1 MALTRNTLLNALKSF
16 TPDVGA
22 AVRRFPLTSLVA
34 LAFTLLHLFEV
45 KDFFALSGDA
55 WMRVSFGLG
64 TAFLWSLATNLYAER
79 HQWTAPKRTL
89 CELAGFVI
97 VALLFA
103 QPVLFALQPQLIFLS
118 AGISVGLA
126 AYVRVKDASNAAFWQ
141 FNHHLW
147 LGAGLSL
154 VGALLFAGGLSLI
167 VETLELL
174 FEVDFPGSTH
184 EKIWTVAFG
193 LIAPLNWLS
202 LTPKDFT
209 ETAHEGEQEEFTS
222 RAVAVIV
229 KYILAPL
236 LLVYTAI
243 LYAYAVKIAIDGML
257 PKGRLG
263 PMVLAYGALMTLTVL
278 LAWPARMVSGPL
290 VTVFWRHWFWLIL
303 GPAALLFLA
312 VYQRIDQYG
321 LTDERYIVT
330 LAGIWLAFL
339 AIWFLLRGGVRD
351 LRILPASLAVALLI
365 ASFGPWGAVGVSIRS
380 QTAQLAELL
389 ERQGRM
395 KDGRIIVADAGKQLP
410 RAEGRRAASI
420 LRYLERNHNLHALE
434 EWFPPGKGSP
444 FEPAASTAKTSKA
457 ILKVIGAPVGAHVLT
472 EAEHLN
478 FTAARPVSLQVSA
491 FDDVIGPLAVKRETT
506 NMTLEVENGGKLS
519 VDFENNVLTVRF
531 ADGRTLLFDV
541 EATARKA
548 LTLKP
553 PAKPSDQGSD
563 PRIPLRISARDADEG
578 SVLVVENMWGR
589 VSDEFVEVRLLRGW
603 LLIKEN

>member
-1 MALTRNTLLNALKSF
+1 MALTRNSLLNALKSF

-22 AVRRFPLTSLVA
+22 AVRRFPLASLIA
-34 LAFTLLHLFEV
+34 LTFTLLHLFEINKV
-45 KDFFALSGDA
+45 FGLSGDA

-64 TAFLWSLATNLYAER
+64 TAFLWSLATSLYAER
-79 HQWTAPKRTL
+79 HHWSVPKRTL
-89 CELAGFVI
+89 IELAGFAV
-97 VALLFA
+97 VALFFA
-103 QPVLFALQPQLIFLS
+103 QPVLFALQPQLVFLS

-202 LTPKDFT
+202 LTPQDFA
-209 ETAHEGEQEEFTS
+209 ETAHEGEQDEFTS

-303 GPAALLFLA
+303 GPVALLFLA

-330 LAGIWLAFL
+330 LAGLWLAFL

-351 LRILPASLAVALLI
+351 LRVLPASLAVALFL
-365 ASFGPWGAVGVSIRS
+365 ASFGPWGAVGVSVRS
-380 QTAQLAELL
+380 QTAQLAALL
-389 ERQGRM
+389 ERQGRL
-395 KDGRIIVADAGKQLP
+395 KDGRIVVPDTAKLLP
-410 RAEGRRAASI
+410 RPEGRRAASI
-420 LRYLERNHNLHALE
+420 LRYLERNHSLHTLE
-434 EWFPPGKGSP
+434 GWFDAAENSP
-444 FEPAASTAKTSKA
+444 FQPGSSTAKTSKA
-457 ILKVIGAPVGAHVLT
+457 ILKAIGAPAGAHVLT

-478 FTAARPVSLQVSA
+478 FTATRPVSLQVSA
-491 FDDVIGPLAVKRETT
+491 FDAVIGPLAVKRQAT
-506 NMTLEVENGGKLS
+506 NVTLEVENGGKLS
-519 VDFENNVLTVRF
+519 VDFENNVLTVRLG
-531 ADGRTLLFDV
+531 DGRTLLFDV
-541 EATARKA
+541 AATAREA
-548 LTLKP
+548 LVLKP

-563 PRIPLRISARDADEG
+563 PRVPLRVFARGADDG
-578 SVLVVENMWGR
+578 SVLVIENMWGR

-603 LLIKEN
+603 LLIKGN